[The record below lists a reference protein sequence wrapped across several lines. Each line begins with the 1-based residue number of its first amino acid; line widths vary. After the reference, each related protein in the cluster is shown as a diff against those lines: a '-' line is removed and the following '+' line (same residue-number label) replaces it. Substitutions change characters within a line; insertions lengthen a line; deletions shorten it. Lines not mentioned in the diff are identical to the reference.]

1 MPAAAAQ
8 PVLTLGQV
16 ATAHGI
22 RGWVLVR
29 SFADPPDSLLD
40 YEEWQL
46 AAPNGAIRKVRVLE
60 GAPYQQR
67 LRVRLE
73 GIEDRNAALALSG
86 WQVQIARSSLP
97 GLKKGEHYRD
107 DLLGFEVRNVEGLV
121 LGKVDY
127 FADLPTGAVMVVKGG
142 DAGGREH
149 WVPTAPQHL
158 LKVHADDR
166 WISVDWPAELT

>member
-1 MPAAAAQ
+1 MPGGA
-8 PVLTLGQV
+8 PEPMLTLGQV
-16 ATAHGI
+16 GTAHGI

-40 YEEWQL
+40 YDEWQL
-46 AAPNGAIRKVRVLE
+46 AAPGGATRTIRLLE
-60 GAPYQQR
+60 GAPYKQG

-86 WQVQIARSSLP
+86 WWVRIARSELP
-97 GLKKGEHYRD
+97 PLEEGEHYRD
-107 DLLGFEVRNVEGLV
+107 DLVGFTVRNVDGVE

-127 FADLPTGAVMVVKGG
+127 FADLPAGAVMVVKGE
-142 DAGGREH
+142 REH

-158 LKVHADDR
+158 LKVHGAER
-166 WISVDWPAELT
+166 WIEVDWPAEIE